1 MRSLE
6 AGLVEQWKVR
16 TWARM
21 RLEITNLTSN
31 NLYERPEIDVLT
43 LSDMQMAFQL
53 YLMFIV
59 LSITAAISEHIYLKW
74 YKTKVK
80 SDSEPQLPMSLR

>member
-21 RLEITNLTSN
+21 RLEITNLMSN

-53 YLMFIV
+53 YFMSIV
-59 LSITAAISEHIYLKW
+59 LSIIAAISEHVYRKW
-74 YKTKVK
+74 FKTKVTFY
-80 SDSEPQLPMSLR
+80 S